1 MKVKFLPIDKEFE
14 IKPNQSVL
22 DLAHQNGIHIQSV
35 CKGVPSCAECRI
47 QIMDGEHNVFPP
59 TKKEESLI
67 GTAHF
72 VDRSRL
78 SCQLRCFG
86 DLVVDLTQQIEKE
99 QNAKRPRG
107 KHSKDPSQSKAV
119 MGSILLDDPS
129 VTPKNLSQEDYNLR
143 KAEKVFMEEEL
154 RMELERIKRRK
165 QGLKDSDDTADED
178 AENEKN
184 RNS

>member
-1 MKVKFLPIDKEFE
+1 MKVKFMPINKELE

-22 DLAHQNGIHIQSV
+22 DLAHENGIHIQSV

-47 QIMDGEHNVFPP
+47 QIMEGEHHVFPP
-59 TKKEESLI
+59 TKKEEALI

-78 SCQLRCFG
+78 SCQLKCFG
-86 DLVVDLTQQIEKE
+86 DLVIDLTQQIEKE

-107 KHSKDPSQSKAV
+107 KLSKDPAKSNAV
-119 MGSILLDDPS
+119 VGSILLEDPKKPTN
-129 VTPKNLSQEDYNLR
+129 VSQEDYNLR

-154 RMELERIKRRK
+154 RMELERIKKRK
-165 QGLKDSDDTADED
+165 AGIASQEEESTD
-178 AENEKN
+178 EKN
-184 RNS
+184 RDS

>member
-1 MKVKFLPIDKEFE
+1 MKVKFMPIDKEFE

-22 DLAHQNGIHIQSV
+22 DLAHENGVHIQSI

-47 QIMDGEHNVFPP
+47 QIIEGEHNVFPP

-78 SCQLRCFG
+78 SCQLKCFG
-86 DLVVDLTQQIEKE
+86 DLVIDLTQQIDKE
-99 QNAKRPRG
+99 NNAKRPRG
-107 KHSKDPSQSKAV
+107 KLSRDPSKSNAV
-119 MGSILLDDPS
+119 QGSILLEEDPKAK
-129 VTPKNLSQEDYNLR
+129 PKISQEDYNLR
-143 KAEKVFMEEEL
+143 KAEKVFLEEEL
-154 RMELERIKRRK
+154 RLELERIKKRK
-165 QGLKDSDDTADED
+165 EIPGNTTDED
-178 AENEKN
+178 ADDEKN

>member
-1 MKVKFLPIDKEFE
+1 MKVKFMPGDKEFE

-22 DLAHQNGIHIQSV
+22 DLAHEHGIHIQSV

-47 QIMDGEHNVFPP
+47 QIIEGEHNVFPP

-78 SCQLRCFG
+78 SCQLKCFG
-86 DLVVDLTQQIEKE
+86 DLVIDLTQQIEKE
-99 QNAKRPRG
+99 NNAKRPRG
-107 KHSKDPSQSKAV
+107 KLSKDPSKSNAV
-119 MGSILLDDPS
+119 QGSILLEDPKAQ
-129 VTPKNLSQEDYNLR
+129 VKPLSQEDYNLR

-154 RMELERIKRRK
+154 RLELERIKKRK
-165 QGLKDSDDTADED
+165 QGNSGEEEAED
-178 AENEKN
+178 EKN

>member
-1 MKVKFLPIDKEFE
+1 MPQNIELE

-22 DLAHQNGIHIQSV
+22 DLAHENGIHIQSI

-47 QIMDGEHNVFPP
+47 QIVEGEHNVFPP

-86 DLVVDLTQQIEKE
+86 DLVIDLTQQIEKE

-107 KHSKDPSQSKAV
+107 KLSKDPSKSNAIV
-119 MGSILLDDPS
+119 GSILLEEPKPKDIK
-129 VTPKNLSQEDYNLR
+129 PKNVSREDYNLR
-143 KAEKVFMEEEL
+143 KAEKVFLEEEL
-154 RMELERIKRRK
+154 RMELERIKNRK
-165 QGLKDSDDTADED
+165 AGKNSTEED
-178 AENEKN
+178 ADDEKN
-184 RNS
+184 RDS

>member
-1 MKVKFLPIDKEFE
+1 MDKEFE
-14 IKPNQSVL
+14 IRPNQSVL

-47 QIMDGEHNVFPP
+47 QIIEGEHNVFPP
-59 TKKEESLI
+59 TKKEENLI

-78 SCQLRCFG
+78 SCQLKCFG

-107 KHSKDPSQSKAV
+107 KYAKDPTQSNAV
-119 MGSILLDDPS
+119 IGSILLDDPGAP
-129 VTPKNLSQEDYNLR
+129 PKGLNQEDYNLR
-143 KAEKVFMEEEL
+143 KAEKAFLEEEMRL
-154 RMELERIKRRK
+154 ELERIKRRK
-165 QGLKDSDDTADED
+165 QGLKDTEDEVEED
-178 AENEKN
+178 SGDEKN
-184 RNS
+184 RNP

>member
-1 MKVKFLPIDKEFE
+1 MKVKFMPQNVEFD

-22 DLAHQNGIHIQSV
+22 DLAHEHGIHIQSV

-47 QIMDGEHNVFPP
+47 QILEGEHNVFPP

-86 DLVVDLTQQIEKE
+86 DLVIDLTQQIEKE

-107 KHSKDPSQSKAV
+107 KLAKDPTKSNAV
-119 MGSILLDDPS
+119 VGSILLEEPQ
-129 VTPKNLSQEDYNLR
+129 KNLSQEDYNLR

-154 RMELERIKRRK
+154 RMELERIKKRK
-165 QGLKDSDDTADED
+165 QGLNSAEEDSD
-178 AENEKN
+178 EKN

>member
-1 MKVKFLPIDKEFE
+1 MKVKFMPIEKEFE

-22 DLAHQNGIHIQSV
+22 DLAHENGVHIQSV
-35 CKGVPSCAECRI
+35 CKGVPSCAECKI
-47 QIMDGEHNVFPP
+47 QIMEGEHNVFPP

-78 SCQLRCFG
+78 SCQLKCFG
-86 DLVVDLTQQIEKE
+86 DLVIDLTQQIEKE

-107 KHSKDPSQSKAV
+107 KLAKDPAKSNAV
-119 MGSILLDDPS
+119 VGSILLEDPKK
-129 VTPKNLSQEDYNLR
+129 PANLSQEDYNLR

-154 RMELERIKRRK
+154 RLELERIKKRK
-165 QGLKDSDDTADED
+165 AGVVSTDED
-178 AENEKN
+178 AEDEKN
-184 RNS
+184 RDS

>member
-1 MKVKFLPIDKEFE
+1 MKVKFMPIDKEFE

-22 DLAHQNGIHIQSV
+22 DLAHENGVHIQSI

-47 QIMDGEHNVFPP
+47 QIIEGEYNVFPP

-67 GTAHF
+67 GTAYF

-78 SCQLRCFG
+78 SCQLKCFG
-86 DLVVDLTQQIEKE
+86 DLVIDLSQQIEKE

-107 KHSKDPSQSKAV
+107 KFSRDPSKSSAV
-119 MGSILLDDPS
+119 MGSILLEEPNI
-129 VTPKNLSQEDYNLR
+129 KNMNEEDYNLR
-143 KAEKVFMEEEL
+143 KAEKAFLEEEL
-154 RMELERIKRRK
+154 RMELERIKKRK
-165 QGLKDSDDTADED
+165 TDMNSSDED
-178 AENEKN
+178 ADDEKN

>member
-1 MKVKFLPIDKEFE
+1 MKVKFMPEDKEFE

-22 DLAHQNGIHIQSV
+22 DLAHEHGIHIQSV

-47 QIMDGEHNVFPP
+47 QIIEGEHNVFPP

-78 SCQLRCFG
+78 SCQLKCFG
-86 DLVVDLTQQIEKE
+86 DLVIDLTQQIEKE
-99 QNAKRPRG
+99 NNAKRPRG
-107 KHSKDPSQSKAV
+107 KFAKDPSKSNAV
-119 MGSILLDDPS
+119 QGSILLEDPKAATKS
-129 VTPKNLSQEDYNLR
+129 VSQEDYNLR

-154 RMELERIKRRK
+154 RLELERIKKRK
-165 QGLKDSDDTADED
+165 QGINSGEEEVED
-178 AENEKN
+178 EKN
-184 RNS
+184 RDS